1 MTLDDRT
8 CYRAVAARDARF
20 DGIFFVGVTT
30 TGIYCRPVCTAR
42 TPGRD
47 RCRFFPNAALAERA
61 GFRPCLR
68 CRPELA
74 PGHAPIDSV
83 GRTARLAASRIQAG
97 ALNDSGNLEQLA
109 CEIGLS
115 SRQLRRAIRQE
126 FGVSPVELAQSDR
139 LLLGNQ

>member
-1 MTLDDRT
+1 MTFDDQT
-8 CYRAVAARDARF
+8 CYRALVARDARF
-20 DGIFFVGVTT
+20 DGLFFVGVTT

-47 RCRFFPNAALAERA
+47 RCRFFSNATLAERE
-61 GFRPCLR
+61 GLRPCLR

-74 PGHAPIDSV
+74 PGHAPIDSL

-97 ALNDSGNLEQLA
+97 ALNDDGSLERLA

-115 SRQLRRAIRQE
+115 SRQLR
-126 FGVSPVELAQSDR
+126 
-139 LLLGNQ
+139 